1 MVTGIIYP
9 MTGIKNFVLGFSLSL
24 CSIALYGQLYS
35 PVNPK
40 STPKQS
46 QPVDISL
53 YRKGYSSPYYAKTAN
68 LFTTISR
75 KSLAP
80 VSTANF
86 VPQIVDGP
94 EDDEILSINLD
105 GNIPIEF
112 SFSDTEKDQAE
123 VLQSDNDEKTAMLP
137 TDLAEDEKIFAPSP
151 WVAAKGSP
159 SVKNKKLLEQ
169 INQSAD
175 ENLFTDKLASSS
187 DRDNDLSYKV
197 AEKIKQSIIFPIPDE
212 ILNDENLTPTFITSP
227 QKKKK
232 DKVNLPKEAKKNTS
246 SLSSTLHKEALQV
259 KKAQPIKEI
268 SDSDNSKSILDS
280 ISSWFSDKPSASTE
294 ALPVQVKKKA
304 PPAYSSQRSQSPKV
318 QQQNSSED
326 LADFYESL
334 QKVKKNHVERKVL
347 PTELKLSFQPGR
359 AEISGTTLKWLKVF
373 SEASLNNTTRIQILL
388 DASASAELQ
397 KKRLNL
403 LYTIFMNNGVDFKK
417 VDTVFSLTEPNTFI
431 IRTANDQ

>member
-1 MVTGIIYP
+1 
-9 MTGIKNFVLGFSLSL
+9 MTGIKNFVLGFGLSL

-35 PVNPK
+35 PVTPK
-40 STPKQS
+40 SAPKQS
-46 QPVDISL
+46 QPVNISL
-53 YRKGYSSPYYAKTAN
+53 YRKGYNSPCHAKTAN

-80 VSTANF
+80 ISTANF

-112 SFSDTEKDQAE
+112 SFSDTEKNQAE

-137 TDLAEDEKIFAPSP
+137 ADLAEDEKISTPSP

-187 DRDNDLSYKV
+187 GRDSDLSYKV

-212 ILNDENLTPTFITSP
+212 ILNDENLTPTFITPS
-227 QKKKK
+227 QKKRKTSPSAEVKK
-232 DKVNLPKEAKKNTS
+232 STTDPTPRKEV
-246 SLSSTLHKEALQV
+246 LQV
-259 KKAQPIKEI
+259 KKPQPAKDV
-268 SDSDNSKSILDS
+268 SNNDNSKSILDS
-280 ISSWFSDKPSASTE
+280 ISSWFSDKPSTSAEASS
-294 ALPVQVKKKA
+294 VRIKKKA
-304 PPAYSSQRSQSPKV
+304 PPAYSSQGSQPSSI

-326 LADFYESL
+326 LTDFYESL
-334 QKVKKNHVERKVL
+334 QKVKKNHIERKVL
-347 PTELKLSFQPGR
+347 PAELKLSFQPGR

-388 DASASAELQ
+388 DASASVELQ

-431 IRTANDQ
+431 IRTTNDQ